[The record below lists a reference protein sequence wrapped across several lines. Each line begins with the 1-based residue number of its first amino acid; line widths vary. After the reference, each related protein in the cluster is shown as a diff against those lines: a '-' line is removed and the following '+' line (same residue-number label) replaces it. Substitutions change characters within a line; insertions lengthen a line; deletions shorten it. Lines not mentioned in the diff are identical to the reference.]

1 MVSKLSLRSSHQ
13 DESIERDK
21 AKTRRVLRK
30 QRQRGCGKDS
40 FWLLSTVCCSLF
52 TRSAV
57 VKRKNED
64 NANEVPKQT
73 DRRRVKANGNRTS
86 SARTSDDMESFLI
99 SRACHDRGGEEVVE
113 DLIQHD

>member
-1 MVSKLSLRSSHQ
+1 MVGKLSLRVSHE

-21 AKTRRVLRK
+21 TKTRRVLRK
-30 QRQRGCGKDS
+30 HRQRGCGKES

-64 NANEVPKQT
+64 NVNEVPKQP
-73 DRRRVKANGNRTS
+73 DRRGVKANGDRTS
-86 SARTSDDMESFLI
+86 SARTLDDMESFLI
-99 SRACHDRGGEEVVE
+99 SRACHDRVWGKGGRS
-113 DLIQHD
+113 LGT